1 MSGGGS
7 GSDSAV
13 ASIYDRHDDSD
24 VRARAALTML
34 GVQRGWRVADIGCG
48 NGVLACEAALMGAE
62 VDAIDISPAMLA
74 LAEIQA
80 RDRKVAI
87 RTQSAGLLS
96 FAYQPNS
103 YDLIVSEFTLHH
115 LPDFWK
121 AVALSRIFC
130 ALKPGASFYL
140 RDIVFVSMPDGA
152 GARRRAMGGVQHQE
166 PRFRPRQRDD
176 PYARRVFDLR
186 LGDRADADRCRLHAG
201 VGGLSRAAA
210 RHLSAAE
217 TETRRAGLEEA
228 SMKPAD
234 VFLAV
239 LVAVIWGL
247 AFVASRLALD
257 EFSPALMTAMR
268 FAIAALPCL
277 FVRRPNVSWTVLIA
291 ISGTLFLGQFLAQ
304 SWAIA
309 HGVPVGLSS
318 VIVQSQ
324 ALFTVAFA
332 AVAFRE
338 IPTAVQ
344 VVGIGV
350 AAIGLLMIC
359 GTVGYDFSVGAFA
372 VLMTSPISFAIGNL
386 LLRQARD
393 VPMFDLFA
401 WLCLVPP
408 LPLLAL
414 AFAVDG
420 PQATWQS
427 LWQMSLTGWASMLF
441 VGAISTSIAYWLWG
455 RLLRDHTAAQVV
467 PFALLV
473 PFVGSAASSV
483 VFGETFGPLRLAG
496 MITVVGGIA
505 VMLLSKR
512 SQALPKIA

>member
-1 MSGGGS
+1 
-7 GSDSAV
+7 
-13 ASIYDRHDDSD
+13 
-24 VRARAALTML
+24 
-34 GVQRGWRVADIGCG
+34 
-48 NGVLACEAALMGAE
+48 
-62 VDAIDISPAMLA
+62 
-74 LAEIQA
+74 
-80 RDRKVAI
+80 
-87 RTQSAGLLS
+87 
-96 FAYQPNS
+96 
-103 YDLIVSEFTLHH
+103 
-115 LPDFWK
+115 
-121 AVALSRIFC
+121 
-130 ALKPGASFYL
+130 
-140 RDIVFVSMPDGA
+140 
-152 GARRRAMGGVQHQE
+152 
-166 PRFRPRQRDD
+166 
-176 PYARRVFDLR
+176 
-186 LGDRADADRCRLHAG
+186 
-201 VGGLSRAAA
+201 
-210 RHLSAAE
+210 
-217 TETRRAGLEEA
+217 
-228 SMKPAD
+228 MKPFD

-257 EFSPALMTAMR
+257 ELSPTLMTALR

-277 FVRRPNVSWTVLIA
+277 LVRRPNVPWTVLIA

-309 HGVPVGLSS
+309 HGVPVGLAS

-332 AVAFRE
+332 VIAFRE
-338 IPTAVQ
+338 IPTGMQ
-344 VVGIGV
+344 VAGIGV
-350 AAIGLLMIC
+350 AALGLLMIC
-359 GTVGYDFSVGAFA
+359 GTVGFDFSVLAFA
-372 VLMTSPISFAIGNL
+372 VLMTAPVSFAIGNL

-420 PQATWQS
+420 PQATWHA
-427 LWQMSLTGWASMLF
+427 LARMSLTGWTSMLF

-483 VFGETFGPLRLAG
+483 VFGETFGPLRLTG
-496 MITVVGGIA
+496 MLTVVGGIA
-505 VMLLSKR
+505 IMLLSKR
-512 SQALPKIA
+512 PPAVVTTA